1 MRSGGGGNTTT
12 TTTKKTTSISTAIS
26 GRIMV
31 LIVQPRTYSTYIV
44 AAPEYQK

>member
-12 TTTKKTTSISTAIS
+12 TTKKTTSISTTIS

-31 LIVQPRTYSTYIV
+31 LIVQPRTYSAYIA